1 MRTTRANGWAMA
13 LVLISGATATAARG
27 DGGIPGIV
35 SNGDVARV
43 QTGFVFTEGPTADAE
58 GNVYF
63 TDVRANKILKLDTK
77 GDLSTFLDAS
87 QGANGLG
94 FDGKGRLI
102 VAQGGAAR
110 IVAIDVGTKQITVL
124 ADKYDGKPL
133 VRPNDLVVDRQ
144 GGVYFTDPDPKSV
157 YYVAADGRVSRLI
170 DDLPRPNGVILSPDE
185 ATLYVVPSGS
195 ADVLAYPLEAPGKVG
210 GSRVL
215 ARLAQAESGPAR
227 GGDGLA
233 VDSAGN
239 LYLAVP
245 ALKAIQ
251 VVSSAGKT
259 LGMIAVPEGP
269 SNADFGGKD
278 MRTLYITARTS
289 VYAVQTE
296 VKGHRFGDHARLSSG
311 PDQGA
316 LVIVGGGAVG
326 PEIVARFIALAGG
339 PESEFVVIPTASEI
353 ERVDTKRAGERFA
366 RTFGV
371 KNVTVLHTRDRA
383 EADTDEFVAP
393 LKKAK
398 AVWYDG
404 GRQWR
409 LVDSYLNTR
418 TQREIEAVLA
428 RGGVIGGSSA
438 GATIQGSYLVRGAR
452 EGNRIMMAKGYEQG
466 FGHVKNIAI
475 DQHIIPRHREEDLV
489 AVIEAHPEL
498 LGLGIDEAT
507 AVVVQG
513 NQFEVIGKSVVGI
526 YDGADHDGKRYY
538 FLNKGE
544 RFDLK
549 ERHRVP

>member
-1 MRTTRANGWAMA
+1 MNTTHRNGWTLA
-13 LVLISGATATAARG
+13 LVLLSGAMAPTARG
-27 DGGIPGIV
+27 DGAIPGIMTKGEV
-35 SNGDVARV
+35 VRV

-63 TDVRANKILKLDTK
+63 TDLRANKILKLDTK
-77 GDLSTFLDAS
+77 GNLSTFLEES
-87 QGANGLG
+87 QGTNGLG

-102 VAQGGAAR
+102 AAQGGAAR
-110 IVAIDVGTKQITVL
+110 IVAIDVATRQLTVL

-144 GGVYFTDPDPKSV
+144 GGVYFTDPEPGSV

-195 ADVLAYPLEAPGKVG
+195 PDVLAYPVEAPGKIG

-251 VVSSAGKT
+251 VVSPAGKT
-259 LGMIAVPEGP
+259 LGMISVPEGP
-269 SNADFGGKD
+269 SNADFGGED

-289 VYAVQTE
+289 VYAVATD
-296 VKGHRFGDHARLSSG
+296 VKGHRFGDHALSSSG

-339 PESEFVVIPTASEI
+339 PESEFVVIPTASMTEQ
-353 ERVDTKRAGERFA
+353 VDTKRAGDRFA
-366 RTFGV
+366 RMFGV

-383 EADTDEFVAP
+383 EADTEEFVAP

-398 AVWYDG
+398 GVWYDG

-418 TQREIEAVLA
+418 TQRELEAVLA

-452 EGNRIMMAKGYEQG
+452 EGNQIMMAKGYEQG
-466 FGHVKNIAI
+466 FGHLKGVAI
-475 DQHIIPRHREEDLV
+475 DQHIIPRHREQDLV

-498 LGLGIDEAT
+498 LGLGIDEGT

-513 NQFEVIGKSVVGI
+513 NHFEVIGKSVVGI

-544 RFDLK
+544 QFDLK
-549 ERHRVP
+549 ERRRLP